1 MESLT
6 ITIHSPPK
14 TPDTMAIGDVNH
26 DVYAKEVLGL
36 QAGITEDAVDADLVA
51 KANSL
56 GIAAST
62 LQKRNTSSAFSCST
76 TASAADQTFSATSP
90 SMPTTPHSSIFGRS
104 STDLVCSG
112 ATGFAQYDQFITAVD
127 APLEQVRFRKGSLPV
142 VNSSAQSVF
151 SVSTNKSFSSVKSGF
166 KPRSWWKKKSDPSLS
181 CHGCRSSSG
190 KMIALHGLSCNHTYC
205 SECLRY
211 VVSQAC
217 TNEEMM
223 PPRCCSKP
231 FPSRVLKEA
240 LDRDTQQSFLKAVAH
255 FSTPTHARIYCPNR
269 KCGEFINP
277 HQVTDHKHPF
287 DVTCQHC
294 LTRACRMCKA
304 GSHAIGADCPEDWEL
319 EAVKKMGQSTSW
331 KRCYSCHNL
340 VNLPKGRTHI
350 TCRCKEELCHVCGG
364 VWDATTGCP
373 NLCGDEAVLEKRRS
387 GLSSASSSEDQDE
400 AAKQTAVRE
409 QAEKRDAERRSQ
421 RSPEVQDLVSKQ
433 ALQLRRF
440 CAFSART
447 RSSMQTRH
455 ATDKL
460 ALLERHV
467 DEEDALRD
475 KHAKATGALE
485 DRQIAAEMEL
495 RTTLEQTQRSVNLR
509 LKHMEAYCHGRSRSS
524 GSSASA
530 SGAAAAAAAG
540 DAAARVV
547 TEKNLKELG
556 QQYTLRDGMERQHEA
571 KINVMRERQAKRMEE
586 LLDRHEAEVE
596 ALAARQRGESHAQA
610 SRCAAENEAVTD
622 TLRMLQIRLSARW
635 SLQLDVLCR
644 EREEAEG
651 LRYGA
656 VATPAW
662 PQEQFY
668 VEQQSS

>member
-1 MESLT
+1 MDSLT

-14 TPDTMAIGDVNH
+14 TPETMAIEDVNH
-26 DVYAKEVLGL
+26 DAYAYEVLGL
-36 QAGITEDAVDADLVA
+36 EAGITEDAIDADLVA
-51 KANSL
+51 KAKSL

-62 LQKRNTSSAFSCST
+62 LQKRNTSSAFSSST
-76 TASAADQTFSATSP
+76 NASAVDQTFSATSS
-90 SMPTTPHSSIFGRS
+90 SMPATPHSSIFGRS
-104 STDLVCSG
+104 STDLACSG
-112 ATGFAQYDQFITAVD
+112 ATSFAQYDQFITAID
-127 APLEQVRFRKGSLPV
+127 APLEQVRFRKGSLPM
-142 VNSSAQSVF
+142 VNSSAQSVL
-151 SVSTNKSFSSVKSGF
+151 SVRTNKSFSSVKSGF
-166 KPRSWWKKKSDPSLS
+166 KPRSWWKKKSNPSLS
-181 CHGCRSSSG
+181 CHGCRSSAG
-190 KMIALHGLSCNHTYC
+190 KVMALHGLSCNHTYC

-217 TNEEMM
+217 TNEESM

-240 LDRDTQQSFLKAVAH
+240 LDRDTQQSFLKAVVH
-255 FSTPTHARIYCPNR
+255 FSTPDHARIYCPNWI
-269 KCGEFINP
+269 CGEFINP

-287 DVTCQHC
+287 DIKCQQC
-294 LTRACRMCKA
+294 LGRACRMCKA
-304 GSHAIGADCPEDWEL
+304 ESHAIGVDCPEDWEL

-331 KRCYSCHNL
+331 KRCHSCYSL
-340 VNLPKGRTHI
+340 VSLPKGRTHM

-387 GLSSASSSEDQDE
+387 GLSSVSSSSAEDQDE
-400 AAKQTAVRE
+400 AAEQAAVRE
-409 QAEKRDAERRSQ
+409 QVEKRDAERRAL
-421 RSPEVQDLVSKQ
+421 RSPEVQDLMSKQ
-433 ALQLRRF
+433 ALQLHRF

-467 DEEDALRD
+467 DEEDALRE
-475 KHAKATGALE
+475 KHAKATSALE

-495 RTTLEQTQRSVNLR
+495 RTTLEQTQRS
-509 LKHMEAYCHGRSRSS
+509 
-524 GSSASA
+524 
-530 SGAAAAAAAG
+530 
-540 DAAARVV
+540 
-547 TEKNLKELG
+547 TE
-556 QQYTLRDGMERQHEA
+556 
-571 KINVMRERQAKRMEE
+571 
-586 LLDRHEAEVE
+586 
-596 ALAARQRGESHAQA
+596 S
-610 SRCAAENEAVTD
+610 VTD

-651 LRYGA
+651 LRYDA

-668 VEQQSS
+668 VE